1 MTGFNTEN
9 SYIMRRI
16 ALLMLAVILQPTKN
30 RKNLFCKRFVLN
42 DVTSVV
48 VGSIHEHTKSFIKK
62 NFY

>member
-1 MTGFNTEN
+1 MIGFNTEN

-16 ALLMLAVILQPTKN
+16 ALLMLGVILQPT
-30 RKNLFCKRFVLN
+30 KNLFCKRFVLN